1 MGNSNEMEK
10 RRIKS
15 SNKTWLTHLIVS
27 QASRIGG
34 ELLDHI
40 YQRNDLVNSKLILLF
55 IHLFRPWCSLVFVFA
70 DTMSA

>member
-27 QASRIGG
+27 QASHIRG

-40 YQRNDLVNSKLILLF
+40 YQTNDLVNSKLFLLF
-55 IHLFRPWCSLVFVFA
+55 IQLFRPWCSLVFVSA